1 MANIQEEISRVIL
14 GVPGRA
20 DRFTLRWGWLRFRLA
35 IRPLTTRMLIRISG
49 ELSNVRSIDENREM
63 FPLFIE
69 NVRDIRYFVNSIAI
83 ATGSPYQRVIR
94 SAIRKL
100 PLSDIQTLF
109 AIVQRQCD
117 MERFFF
123 ICISTR
129 GLIVTKTQRAGQ

>member
-1 MANIQEEISRVIL
+1 MVQEEISRVIL
-14 GVPGRA
+14 GLPGKA

-49 ELSNVRSIDENREM
+49 ELSNVRPIDESKGM
-63 FPLFIE
+63 FPLFLE
-69 NVRDIRYFVNSIAI
+69 NAPDLRYFVSSIAI
-83 ATGSPYQRVIR
+83 ATGSPYQRIIR

-100 PLSDIQTLF
+100 PLQDIQTLF

-123 ICISTR
+123 LCISAK
-129 GLIVTKTQRAGQ
+129 GLQVTKSQRAEQ

>member
-1 MANIQEEISRVIL
+1 MQEEISRVIL
-14 GVPGRA
+14 GIPGPA

-49 ELSNVRSIDENREM
+49 ELSNVRAIDENKEM
-63 FPLFIE
+63 FPLFVE
-69 NVRDIRYFVNSIAI
+69 NVKDIQYFVNSIAI
-83 ATGSPYQRVIR
+83 ATGSPYQRIIR

-123 ICISTR
+123 ICISAK
-129 GLIVTKTQRAGQ
+129 GLSLTKNQKEQQ

>member
-1 MANIQEEISRVIL
+1 MVQEEISRVIL
-14 GVPGRA
+14 GIPGKA

-49 ELSNVRSIDENREM
+49 ELSNVRAVDENREM

-83 ATGSPYQRVIR
+83 ATGSPYQRIIR

-100 PLSDIQTLF
+100 PLADIQQLF

-123 ICISTR
+123 ICISAK
-129 GLIVTKTQRAGQ
+129 GLQVTKSKQAGQ